1 MDAGSASVDE
11 TMVRIR
17 RYLDEHPNAADTLQ
31 GIALWWLYG
40 NPGRAWLETVERAMD
55 RLSAAGVATKRTLGD
70 GNRDL
75 RAQPGSRSALNVA
88 LPVRAAGTDDDERGV
103 PMPATLT
110 YPGVYIEEIPSG
122 VRTITGVAT
131 SIALFLGWAARG
143 RADRAVRIHELQAIY
158 ERAFGGLDRRSPLV
172 IRSVSS
178 SNNGGSDAYVIG
190 WPARAPRP
198 RRW

>member
-70 GNRDL
+70 GT
-75 RAQPGSRSALNVA
+75 V
-88 LPVRAAGTDDDERGV
+88 
-103 PMPATLT
+103 
-110 YPGVYIEEIPSG
+110 
-122 VRTITGVAT
+122 
-131 SIALFLGWAARG
+131 
-143 RADRAVRIHELQAIY
+143 IY
-158 ERAFGGLDRRSPLV
+158 ERNRDR
-172 IRSVSS
+172 
-178 SNNGGSDAYVIG
+178 D
-190 WPARAPRP
+190 PR
-198 RRW
+198 